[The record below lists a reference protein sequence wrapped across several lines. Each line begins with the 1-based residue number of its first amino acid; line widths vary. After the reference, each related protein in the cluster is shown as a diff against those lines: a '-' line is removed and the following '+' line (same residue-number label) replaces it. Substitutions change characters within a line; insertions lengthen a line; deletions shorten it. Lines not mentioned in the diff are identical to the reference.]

1 MYVISVTNCTYLKV
15 HNPQKSEDEEPEED
29 PDVKRMS
36 EYFEDKYVS
45 NNIIQ

>member
-1 MYVISVTNCTYLKV
+1 MYVISVTISSYLKV
-15 HNPQKSEDEEPEED
+15 HIPQESEDEEPEED

-45 NNIIQ
+45 NNII